1 MSHGGQVL
9 CLAFCIAQACGGEPT
24 SGKWGAAGSP
34 IPHTRGT
41 EPGEFQGHRPNQ
53 ACHKSGTMPP
63 KYHAIF
69 SIRANRR
76 IVLQTLFKTV
86 LHLLMT
92 DRVRVKELSLA

>member
-1 MSHGGQVL
+1 MGAGLVSGIFPMGVGPNQMNS
-9 CLAFCIAQACGGEPT
+9 T
-24 SGKWGAAGSP
+24 SSTNSMNSRS
-34 IPHTRGT
+34 IPHTRGD
-41 EPGEFQGHRPNQ
+41 EPGELQEHHTNQ
-53 ACHKSGTMPP
+53 ACHKSGIMPP